1 MMKIKL
7 KIILKFKILNFH
19 KKLELMIKNYKYKK
33 ENFLQ
38 IFYNI
43 SMKIFLINI
52 LLILNI

>member
-1 MMKIKL
+1 MMTIKL
-7 KIILKFKILNFH
+7 KIISKFKILNFH